1 MTYQRG
7 NYTLVSDEEIPG
19 MPQIRWDPHMAVV
32 ALPLYQPGLTCL
44 ATVVL
49 DQRTLA
55 QHFAHYRRRHLLLVH
70 RRILAT
76 VCLPGHLRGLQ

>member
-1 MTYQRG
+1 
-7 NYTLVSDEEIPG
+7 
-19 MPQIRWDPHMAVV
+19 VV
-32 ALPLYQPGLTCL
+32 ALPLYQTGLTCL

-76 VCLPGHLRGLQ
+76 ACFFV